1 MVITFPYT
9 FRFDTDELYAASFFL
24 DLSTQE
30 IADIKHFIQDNP
42 DLPFWAMD
50 YDYPDLFDKM
60 MEAHQHAIVEG
71 INSVKKDQGEP
82 LISADNIDWEDLP
95 LYFDWPGL
103 FKKLPI

>member
-30 IADIKHFIQDNP
+30 IADIKRFIQDNP
-42 DLPFWAMD
+42 GLPFWAMD

-60 MEAHQHAIVEG
+60 IDAHQRAIVDG
-71 INSVKKDQGEP
+71 INAVKKDQGEP
-82 LISADNIDWEDLP
+82 LISADDIDWEDLP
-95 LYFDWPGL
+95 LYFDWPEL
-103 FKKLPI
+103 LRK

>member
-9 FRFDTDELYAASFFL
+9 FRFDNDELYATSFFL

-30 IADIKHFIQDNP
+30 IADIKRFIQDNP

-82 LISADNIDWEDLP
+82 PISADNIDWEDLP

-103 FKKLPI
+103 FKKMPI